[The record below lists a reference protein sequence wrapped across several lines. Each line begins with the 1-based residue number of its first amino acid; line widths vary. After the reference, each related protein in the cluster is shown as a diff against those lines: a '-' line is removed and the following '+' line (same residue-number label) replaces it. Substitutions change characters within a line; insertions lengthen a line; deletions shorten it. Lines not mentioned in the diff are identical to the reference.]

1 MKTLTTFILLF
12 ITLGSFAQ
20 LKITETKKEEVVGEY
35 KLLGKSYAKITKDD
49 EYCFFTY
56 RDEKFV
62 QIDNYKLF
70 YFKVTD
76 LDSLYDLFTNF
87 TNIEKGS
94 KKTIELEN
102 GDKLDIE
109 YKKSMGTMFA
119 EVYHISKSGVI
130 GKLRYLT
137 PKQLNKLFGKE

>member
-1 MKTLTTFILLF
+1 MKTLTTFILFF
-12 ITLGSFAQ
+12 ITLSSFAQ
-20 LKITETKKEEVVGEY
+20 LKVTETKKEEVVGEY
-35 KLLGKSYAKITKDD
+35 NLLGTSYAKIAKDG

-56 RDEKFV
+56 RDEKFA
-62 QIDNYKLF
+62 QIDNYKSF
-70 YFKVTD
+70 YFKITD
-76 LDSLYDLFTNF
+76 LDSLYDLLTNF

-94 KKTIELEN
+94 KKTVELEN

-109 YKKSMGTMFA
+109 YKKTMGTMFA

-137 PKQLNKLFGKE
+137 PKQLKKLFGKE